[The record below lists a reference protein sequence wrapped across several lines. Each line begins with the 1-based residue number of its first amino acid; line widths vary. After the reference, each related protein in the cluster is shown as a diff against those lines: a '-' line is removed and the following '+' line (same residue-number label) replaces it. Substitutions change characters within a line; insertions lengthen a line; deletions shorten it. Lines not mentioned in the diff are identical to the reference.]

1 MCTQFWIHFN
11 ATFMKRFR
19 VIRRDWKS
27 FIFELILPIII
38 MIFALFLMRISF
50 ITDQS
55 AQTININT
63 YLS

>member
-1 MCTQFWIHFN
+1 
-11 ATFMKRFR
+11 MKRFR

-38 MIFALFLMRISF
+38 MIFALLLMRISF